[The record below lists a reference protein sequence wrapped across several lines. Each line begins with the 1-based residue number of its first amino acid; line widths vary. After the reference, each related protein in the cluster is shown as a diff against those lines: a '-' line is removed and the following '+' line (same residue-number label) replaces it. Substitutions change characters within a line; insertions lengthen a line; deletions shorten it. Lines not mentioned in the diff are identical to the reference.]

1 MKAFVYVDADKIG
14 EVILEIIDES
24 MGVIGGQ
31 LFSNENYEKYK
42 YRIQQQCAK
51 KSISN
56 STDFNYKIVLSD
68 DTPIMAQGGIGVTDI
83 ENFDE
88 KYIEIAGVNEVIT
101 NKFKKA

>member
-1 MKAFVYVDADKIG
+1 MKAFVYIDTENIG

-31 LFSNENYEKYK
+31 FFSNGNYEKYK
-42 YRIQQQCAK
+42 QLIRQQCK
-51 KSISN
+51 NKSISN

-68 DTPIMAQGGIGVTDI
+68 NLPIIAQGGIGITDI

-88 KYIEIAGVNEVIT
+88 KYIEIAGVNEDII
-101 NKFKKA
+101 NKTKKA

>member
-1 MKAFVYVDADKIG
+1 MNAFVYIDADKIG
-14 EVILEIIDES
+14 EVVLEIIDES

-42 YRIQQQCAK
+42 YRIQQQCEK

-56 STDFNYKIVLSD
+56 LTDFNYKIVLSD

-83 ENFDE
+83 KNFDE
-88 KYIEIAGVNEVIT
+88 KYIEVAGVNEVIT
-101 NKFKKA
+101 NKLKTA